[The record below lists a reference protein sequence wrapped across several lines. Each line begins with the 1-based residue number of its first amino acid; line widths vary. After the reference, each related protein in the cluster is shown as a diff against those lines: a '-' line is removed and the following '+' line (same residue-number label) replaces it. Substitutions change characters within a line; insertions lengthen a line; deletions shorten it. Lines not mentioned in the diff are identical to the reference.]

1 MPAILI
7 VALVLIC
14 ILLVLGIIAFFVKP
28 RTIYSNKDERNPV
41 ENMRVIFVYD
51 ESDEENADGVRGHL
65 EVVGEEPI
73 HNNLYCGYTAFVFR
87 LSAVVTGISY
97 HYCGN

>member
-41 ENMRVIFVYD
+41 ENMRVYLFMTNPMRKTPTV
-51 ESDEENADGVRGHL
+51 
-65 EVVGEEPI
+65 
-73 HNNLYCGYTAFVFR
+73 
-87 LSAVVTGISY
+87 
-97 HYCGN
+97 

>member
-65 EVVGEEPI
+65 EVVGEELI
-73 HNNLYCGYTAFVFR
+73 HNNLYCGISSELRIYCFR
-87 LSAVVTGISY
+87 FSA
-97 HYCGN
+97 